1 MERYDMAVVD
11 EIRKR
16 LDASYDEVLF
26 GLEESGGDVLRAL
39 AAIERRRA
47 EQRRAEESGEL
58 FGRAIGLA
66 KEGRLRGL
74 RVSLGGSAARE
85 LPLPKGYKGAVI
97 AELVAGVLSQLKV
110 GLVEGEPEEPAESEA
125 EDEQAAEE

>member
-1 MERYDMAVVD
+1 LTLPTMRCCS
-11 EIRKR
+11 
-16 LDASYDEVLF
+16 AS
-26 GLEESGGDVLRAL
+26 
-39 AAIERRRA
+39 RRA
-47 EQRRAEESGEL
+47 AATCSGPWPPSSRAEESGEL

-74 RVSLGGSAARE
+74 RVSLGGRAARD

-125 EDEQAAEE
+125 EDEQGAEE